1 MISKVKITIIGCG
14 NLGASIA
21 NGLLMRDDFDPKNL
35 TLTKR
40 NLDSLSDFAEKGV
53 NVQTDNILAA
63 AGSDIIILGVK
74 PYNISP
80 ILNEIKPS
88 FNPKNQIIISLATGI
103 TLAEMYQVIDP
114 SSIAFRAMPNIA
126 ADIQESVTCIC
137 SQNANLDQ
145 IQLVSELFDGIG
157 FTIPIDEN
165 LMEAATVLG
174 ACGIAYVLRFMR
186 AMIQGGIQIG
196 FDSVTASKIVN
207 QTVKGA
213 AELMIQKNMH
223 PEAAIDKV
231 TTPKGCTIVGLN
243 EMEHQGFSSAM
254 VRGVIA
260 SYEKIAK

>member
-1 MISKVKITIIGCG
+1 MISKVKIAILGCG
-14 NLGASIA
+14 NLGTSIA
-21 NGLLMRDDFDPKNL
+21 NGLLMRGDFDPSNL

-40 NLDSLSDFAEKGV
+40 NTASLAEFETRGVHIHSD
-53 NVQTDNILAA
+53 NAA
-63 AGSDIIILGVK
+63 AARDADLVLLGVK
-74 PYNISP
+74 PYNVSH
-80 ILNEIKPS
+80 ILKEIKPVLE
-88 FNPKNQIIISLATGI
+88 PKKQLIVSLATGV
-103 TLAEMYQVIDP
+103 TLKEMYEIIDP
-114 SSIAFRAMPNIA
+114 KTVTFRAMPNIA
-126 ADIQESVTCIC
+126 ADIQESITCIC
-137 SQNANLDQ
+137 QQQAQAPQ
-145 IQLVSELFDGIG
+145 IELVQELFDAIGI
-157 FTIPIDEN
+157 TITIDEG

-213 AELMIQKNMH
+213 AELMIQKNIH

-260 SYEKIAK
+260 SYEKIEK

>member
-1 MISKVKITIIGCG
+1 MISKVKIAILGCG

-21 NGLLMRDDFDPKNL
+21 NGLLGRADFDPKNL

-40 NLDSLSDFAEKGV
+40 HVESLSDFAEKGV
-53 NVQTDNILAA
+53 KVQSDNISAA
-63 AGSDIIILGVK
+63 ANADIIILGVK
-74 PYNISP
+74 PYNVAP
-80 ILNEIKPS
+80 ILSEINPS
-88 FNPKNQIIISLATGI
+88 LDPKKQIIISLATGI
-103 TLAEMYQVIDP
+103 SLEEMYRVIDP
-114 SSIAFRAMPNIA
+114 TSIAFRVMPNIA
-126 ADIQESVTCIC
+126 ADIQESVTCVC
-137 SQNANLDQ
+137 SQNANSDQ
-145 IQLVSELFDGIG
+145 VNLVTELFNGIG
-157 FTIPIDEN
+157 FTIPIDES

-213 AELMIQKNMH
+213 AELMIQKNIH